1 MISPVLAGHLGWVMK
16 LWLAIIIM
24 LVVLFGVNWF
34 LYTQPLVMDVTQA
47 EADHII
53 AELKARRAG
62 NCVVV
67 RTDYGFRAE
76 NLETGEVYKVRK

>member
-1 MISPVLAGHLGWVMK
+1 MK

-24 LVVLFGVNWF
+24 LAVLFGVNWF
-34 LYTQPLVMDVTQA
+34 LYTQPYVATVTQD

-53 AELKARRAG
+53 SELRARRAG
-62 NCVVV
+62 NCVVM

-76 NLETGEVYKVRK
+76 NLETGKVYKVKK

>member
-1 MISPVLAGHLGWVMK
+1 MTDKLLISAIMILVL
-16 LWLAIIIM
+16 I
-24 LVVLFGVNWF
+24 FGLNWY
-34 LYTQPLVMDVTQA
+34 LYTHPLKPSVTEV
-47 EADHII
+47 EAKMILSQ
-53 AELKARRAG
+53 LKARRAG

>member
-1 MISPVLAGHLGWVMK
+1 MK
-16 LWLAIIIM
+16 TIWIAIIAM
-24 LVVLFGVNWF
+24 LGILFLANWF
-34 LYTQPLVMDVTQA
+34 LYTQPYVATVTQA
-47 EADHII
+47 EANHII

>member
-1 MISPVLAGHLGWVMK
+1 MTK
-16 LWLAIIIM
+16 LWVAIVCMLA
-24 LVVLFGVNWF
+24 VLFFVNWF
-34 LYTQPLVMDVTQA
+34 CYTQPLVLDVTQA
-47 EADHII
+47 EADYIM

-76 NLETGEVYKVRK
+76 NLETGEVYKVKK

>member
-1 MISPVLAGHLGWVMK
+1 MK
-16 LWLAIIIM
+16 LWIAIIAM
-24 LVVLFGVNWF
+24 LGVLFVANWF

-53 AELKARRAG
+53 SELRARRAG

-76 NLETGEVYKVRK
+76 NLETGKVYKVKR

>member
-1 MISPVLAGHLGWVMK
+1 MK
-16 LWLAIIIM
+16 LWIAIIAM
-24 LVVLFGVNWF
+24 LGVLFVANWF

-53 AELKARRAG
+53 AELRARRAG

-76 NLETGEVYKVRK
+76 NLETGKVYKVRK

>member
-1 MISPVLAGHLGWVMK
+1 MK
-16 LWLAIIIM
+16 LWIAIIAM
-24 LVVLFGVNWF
+24 LGILFVANWF

-47 EADHII
+47 EANYII

>member
-1 MISPVLAGHLGWVMK
+1 MK
-16 LWLAIIIM
+16 LWIAIILM
-24 LVVLFGVNWF
+24 LGVLFIANWF

-53 AELKARRAG
+53 SELRARRAG

-76 NLETGEVYKVRK
+76 NLETGKVYKVKK

>member
-1 MISPVLAGHLGWVMK
+1 MK
-16 LWLAIIIM
+16 LWIAIIAM
-24 LVVLFGVNWF
+24 LGVLFVANWF

-53 AELKARRAG
+53 AELRARRAG

>member
-1 MISPVLAGHLGWVMK
+1 MK
-16 LWLAIIIM
+16 TIWIAIILM
-24 LVVLFGVNWF
+24 LGVLFIANWF

-76 NLETGEVYKVRK
+76 NLETGKVYKVKR

>member
-1 MISPVLAGHLGWVMK
+1 MK
-16 LWLAIIIM
+16 TIWIAIILM
-24 LVVLFGVNWF
+24 LGVLFIANWF

-62 NCVVV
+62 NCVVT
-67 RTDYGFRAE
+67 RTNYGFRAE

>member
-1 MISPVLAGHLGWVMK
+1 MK

-34 LYTQPLVMDVTQA
+34 LYTQPYVPDVTQA

-53 AELKARRAG
+53 AELRARRAG

-76 NLETGEVYKVRK
+76 NLETGKVYKVKR

>member
-1 MISPVLAGHLGWVMK
+1 MK
-16 LWLAIIIM
+16 LWIAIVLM
-24 LVVLFGVNWF
+24 LGVLFTANWF
-34 LYTQPLVMDVTQA
+34 LYTKPLVMDVTQA

-53 AELKARRAG
+53 AELRARRAG

-76 NLETGEVYKVRK
+76 NLETGEVYKVKK

>member
-1 MISPVLAGHLGWVMK
+1 MK
-16 LWLAIIIM
+16 LWIAIVLM
-24 LVVLFGVNWF
+24 LGVLFFANWF

-53 AELKARRAG
+53 AELRARRAG
-62 NCVVV
+62 NCVLV

-76 NLETGEVYKVRK
+76 ALDGSGKVYKVKR

>member
-1 MISPVLAGHLGWVMK
+1 MK
-16 LWLAIIIM
+16 TIWIAIIIM
-24 LVVLFGVNWF
+24 LGVLFVANWL
-34 LYTQPLVMDVTQA
+34 LYTQPLVLDVTQA

-53 AELKARRAG
+53 AELRARRAG

-76 NLETGEVYKVRK
+76 NLETGEIYKVRKP

>member
-1 MISPVLAGHLGWVMK
+1 MKKIWIAITLMLG
-16 LWLAIIIM
+16 
-24 LVVLFGVNWF
+24 VLFVANWF
-34 LYTQPLVMDVTQA
+34 LYTQPLVINVTQA

-53 AELKARRAG
+53 AELRARRAG

>member
-1 MISPVLAGHLGWVMK
+1 MK
-16 LWLAIIIM
+16 LWIAILFM
-24 LVVLFGVNWF
+24 LVILFGLNWF
-34 LYTQPLVMDVTQA
+34 LYTQPLVPDVTQA

>member
-1 MISPVLAGHLGWVMK
+1 MIRPVLAGHLGGVMK
-16 LWLAIIIM
+16 LWVAIIFM
-24 LVVLFGVNWF
+24 LCCLFIANWF

-67 RTDYGFRAE
+67 RTDYGFLAE
-76 NLETGEVYKVRK
+76 NLETGKVYKVKK

>member
-1 MISPVLAGHLGWVMK
+1 MK
-16 LWLAIIIM
+16 LWIAIIAM
-24 LVVLFGVNWF
+24 LGILFLANWF
-34 LYTQPLVMDVTQA
+34 LYTQHYVATVTQD

-53 AELKARRAG
+53 SELRARRAG

-76 NLETGEVYKVRK
+76 NLETGKVYKVKR

>member
-1 MISPVLAGHLGWVMK
+1 MK
-16 LWLAIIIM
+16 LWIAIILM
-24 LVVLFGVNWF
+24 LGVLFIANWF

-62 NCVVV
+62 NCVVT

-76 NLETGEVYKVRK
+76 NLETGEVYRVKKNGR

>member
-1 MISPVLAGHLGWVMK
+1 MK
-16 LWLAIIIM
+16 LWIAIIAM
-24 LVVLFGVNWF
+24 LGVLFVANWF

-76 NLETGEVYKVRK
+76 NLETGEVYKVKR

>member
-1 MISPVLAGHLGWVMK
+1 MK
-16 LWLAIIIM
+16 LWLAIVCM
-24 LVVLFGVNWF
+24 LAVLFGVNWF
-34 LYTQPLVMDVTQA
+34 LYTQPYVATVTQD

-53 AELKARRAG
+53 SELRARRAG

-76 NLETGEVYKVRK
+76 NLETGKVYKVKR

>member
-1 MISPVLAGHLGWVMK
+1 MK
-16 LWLAIIIM
+16 LWIAIIAM
-24 LVVLFGVNWF
+24 LGVLFVANWF

-62 NCVVV
+62 NCVVT

-76 NLETGEVYKVRK
+76 ALDGSGKVYKVRK

>member
-1 MISPVLAGHLGWVMK
+1 MK
-16 LWLAIIIM
+16 LWIAIIAM
-24 LVVLFGVNWF
+24 LGVLFVANWF

-53 AELKARRAG
+53 AELRARRAG

-76 NLETGEVYKVRK
+76 NLETGEIYKVRKP

>member
-1 MISPVLAGHLGWVMK
+1 MTNKLLISAILILAL
-16 LWLAIIIM
+16 I
-24 LVVLFGVNWF
+24 FGLNWF
-34 LYTQPLVMDVTQA
+34 LYTHPTAMDVTQA
-47 EADHII
+47 EADYIM

>member
-1 MISPVLAGHLGWVMK
+1 MK
-16 LWLAIIIM
+16 LWLAIVCM
-24 LVVLFGVNWF
+24 LAVLFGLNWF
-34 LYTQPLVMDVTQA
+34 LYTQPLVMDVTQD

-53 AELKARRAG
+53 SELRARRAG

>member
-1 MISPVLAGHLGWVMK
+1 
-16 LWLAIIIM
+16 M

-34 LYTQPLVMDVTQA
+34 LYTEPYVATVTQD

-53 AELKARRAG
+53 SELRARRAG

-76 NLETGEVYKVRK
+76 NLDTGKVYKVKK

>member
-1 MISPVLAGHLGWVMK
+1 MK
-16 LWLAIIIM
+16 TIWIAIIAM
-24 LVVLFGVNWF
+24 LGILFLANWF
-34 LYTQPLVMDVTQA
+34 LYTQPLVPNVTQA
-47 EADHII
+47 EANHII

-76 NLETGEVYKVRK
+76 NLETGEVYKVKR

>member
-1 MISPVLAGHLGWVMK
+1 MK
-16 LWLAIIIM
+16 LWIAIIAM
-24 LVVLFGVNWF
+24 LSVLFVANWF

-62 NCVVV
+62 NCVVT
-67 RTDYGFRAE
+67 RTNYGFRAE